1 MGEGVVPSLS
11 GISVRDTFLMIEQ
24 IVGADLFHQAMGRLP
39 DDARAQFEQAL
50 AVSWIPMTL
59 VGSVVDEIAA
69 LAERDPELLLDE
81 AVRRAVH
88 HTFKTAWRMLLRIT
102 TDEALVART
111 PIIYAKARNVGHLE
125 ATVKCPGRAE
135 LTLTQ
140 WPMVSDRHIRTIGV
154 SIQTVLEIAGRKN
167 VRIRS
172 QRTVHGAY
180 YVLTWQV

>member
-1 MGEGVVPSLS
+1 MGEAVVPSLS

-24 IVGADLFHQAMGRLP
+24 IVGADTFRAAMAQLP
-39 DDARAQFEQAL
+39 DESRQPFEQAL
-50 AVSWIPMTL
+50 AVSWIPMSL
-59 VGSVVDEIAA
+59 VSSVVDKIAA
-69 LAERDPELLLDE
+69 LAERDPEPLLDE

-125 ATVKCPGRAE
+125 ATVKAPGRAE
-135 LTLTQ
+135 LMLTQ
-140 WPMVSDRHIRTIGV
+140 WPMVNERHIRTIGV
-154 SIQTVLEIAGRKN
+154 SIQTILEIAGRKN
-167 VRIRS
+167 VRIRA
-172 QRTVHGAY
+172 QRTAHGAY

>member
-11 GISVRDTFLMIEQ
+11 GISVRDTFRMIEE
-24 IVGADLFHQAMGRLP
+24 IVGSAIYRDAMSRLP
-39 DDARAQFEQAL
+39 DESRQQFEEAI
-50 AVSWIPMTL
+50 AVSWIPMSL

-69 LAERDPELLLDE
+69 LAARDPEHLLDE

-88 HTFKTAWRMLLRIT
+88 VTFKTAWRMLLRIT

-111 PIIYAKARNVGHLE
+111 PIIYAKARNVGRLE
-125 ATVKCPGRAE
+125 AAVKVPGRAE
-135 LTLTQ
+135 LNLTE

-154 SIQTVLEIAGRKN
+154 SIQTVLEIAGRRN